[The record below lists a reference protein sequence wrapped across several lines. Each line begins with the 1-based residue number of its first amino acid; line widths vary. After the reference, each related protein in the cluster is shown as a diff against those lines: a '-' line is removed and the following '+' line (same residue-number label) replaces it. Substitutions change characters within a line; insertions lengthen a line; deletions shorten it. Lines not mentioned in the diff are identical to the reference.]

1 MMSTD
6 SPTTVPLSADD
17 LTLEQK
23 LNALPATPGVYQFR
37 NSSGA
42 VLYVG
47 KASVLRNRVRQY
59 FHRSRASDPRIDAMV
74 ARIADVE
81 IIVTDSEAEA
91 LILESNLI
99 KRLKPRYNVV
109 LKDDKS
115 YPFIVITREPFPRVL
130 VTRRRI
136 PGQGRYFGPYTDVKT
151 MRFALKTVRDIFM
164 IRSCNYDLTEDA
176 IARHRFKLCLDYH
189 IRKCEGPCEALVARE
204 RYQSMIDQVAQVLRG
219 KTNLV
224 VRALDAEMEK
234 ASAGLRFEEAGR
246 IRDQI
251 RALAVYAEKQ
261 KVFGAA
267 DVDRDVLVVVRR
279 NDDACA
285 VIFAIREG
293 KLIGSRHLYL
303 TQTEEADESEMI
315 ETVIERTYADE
326 EDIPP
331 EFLLSAPLPESSV
344 VPAWLGERVG
354 RSVEFAVPNGGEGLR
369 LVSLARTNAEFW
381 LDELAIQRT
390 KRGER
395 IPVALQHL
403 QRDLALPSP
412 PRRIEC
418 FDISNTQGTDSVASL
433 VVFVDGKPRRS
444 EYRTFRIKTVTGPD
458 DFASMQEVVRRRFER
473 QLREQARL
481 PDLIMV
487 DGGKGQLS
495 SALEVRTA
503 LGLDGI
509 PMIGLAKRLEEIFRP
524 GDSEPI
530 LLPKASVALRLLQQV
545 RDEAHR
551 FAITYHRKLRSQRIL
566 RTELDLITGVGK
578 KRAKE
583 LLETFGSVQ
592 GVRFASTEQLIE
604 LVGEKL
610 TERIRTFFDSA
621 ESDGETAPETD
632 APTSSIDPAGKN
644 S

>member
-1 MMSTD
+1 MSD
-6 SPTTVPLSADD
+6 GAPTTVRLGPDD

-23 LNALPATPGVYQFR
+23 LNALPTRPGVYQFR
-37 NSSGA
+37 NAAGT

-59 FHRSRASDPRIDAMV
+59 FHQSRVSDPRIDAMV
-74 ARIADVE
+74 AKIADVE

-189 IRKCEGPCEALVARE
+189 IRKCEGPCEALVTRE

-219 KTNLV
+219 KTREV
-224 VRALDAEMEK
+224 VRALENEMAQ
-234 ASAGLRFEEAGR
+234 ASEQLRFEEAAR

-251 RALAVYAEKQ
+251 RALSVYAEKQ

-267 DVDRDVLVVVRR
+267 EVDRDVIVVVRR
-279 NDDACA
+279 TDDACA

-303 TQTEEADESEMI
+303 TQTEEADEGEMI
-315 ETVIERTYADE
+315 ETVIERTYAEE
-326 EDIPP
+326 EDVPP

-344 VPAWLGERVG
+344 VPAWLQEKTAR
-354 RSVEFAVPNGGEGLR
+354 AVDLVVPDGGEGLR
-369 LVSLARTNAEFW
+369 LISLARTNAEFW

-395 IPVALQHL
+395 VPVALQHL
-403 QRDLALPSP
+403 QRDLALPAP

-418 FDISNTQGTDSVASL
+418 FDISNTQGSDSVASM

-444 EYRTFRIKTVTGPD
+444 EYRTFRIRTVTGPD
-458 DFASMQEVVRRRFER
+458 DFASMQEVVRRRYER
-473 QLREQARL
+473 QLREQAPL

-495 SALEVRTA
+495 SAVEVRNA

-524 GDSEPI
+524 GEGDPI

-566 RTELDLITGVGK
+566 RTELDLIKGVGK

-592 GVRFASTEQLIE
+592 GVRFASPEQLLE

-610 TERIRTFFDSA
+610 TERIRTFFDTA
-621 ESDGETAPETD
+621 EQEGETPPD
-632 APTSSIDPAGKN
+632 DPGSSPSIDPAGKN